1 MSGSSRVER
10 AQLRELDARFEA
22 ETNKPSW
29 LTVQFNPESLKVS
42 FANQIQQPQGGGD
55 QGGGAS
61 QQFVGAG
68 STKLSVQ
75 LWFDVSSDEEGA
87 AERQDDVRK
96 LTRKV
101 AYFITPQPVP
111 GKRDK
116 FRPPILRF
124 VWGSFQFDGI
134 VESMEE
140 SLEFFS
146 PEGRPLRASVA
157 LTVTQQ
163 KIQFQMRDLP
173 PSPAGQSAPGTSPLT
188 PAPPGQSLQ
197 QLASNIGSGRD
208 WQSVAAANNVDNPRF
223 PTAGQPLDMNL
234 RRT

>member
-1 MSGSSRVER
+1 MSGESRVER
-10 AQLRELDARFEA
+10 AQLRELDARFESEINDA
-22 ETNKPSW
+22 SW

-68 STKLSVQ
+68 STKLVVQ
-75 LWFDVSSDEEGA
+75 LWFDVSSDTATSE
-87 AERQDDVRK
+87 DDVRK

-101 AYFITPQPVP
+101 AYFITPQEVP
-111 GKRDK
+111 GKKNK

-134 VESMEE
+134 VESMDE

-157 LTVTQQ
+157 LNITQQ
-163 KIQFQMRDLP
+163 KIQFQLRDLP
-173 PSPAGQSAPGTSPLT
+173 PTPPGQDAPGVAPLT

-197 QLASNIGSGRD
+197 QLHSGNGGGGD
-208 WQSVAAANNVDNPRF
+208 WQSVGNANNVDNPRF
-223 PTAGQPLDMNL
+223 PTPGQPLDLNPP
-234 RRT
+234 RKP